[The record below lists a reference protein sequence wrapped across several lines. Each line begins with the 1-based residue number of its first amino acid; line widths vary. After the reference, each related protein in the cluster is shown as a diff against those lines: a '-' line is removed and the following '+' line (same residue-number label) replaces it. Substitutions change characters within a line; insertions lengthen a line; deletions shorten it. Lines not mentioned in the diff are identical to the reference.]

1 MGREITPIK
10 DILKTVFEKME
21 SGKNVTREDIEEKW
35 KTIVGETGFSHSRP
49 VVFRNRIL
57 SVRVDN
63 SVWLQDLVMKKRKIL
78 KGLQRELGKDKISD
92 IQFKIGEF

>member
-1 MGREITPIK
+1 MGRDITPIK
-10 DILKTVFEKME
+10 DILKTVFEKLE
-21 SGKNVTREDIEEKW
+21 SGKNFTREDIEEKW
-35 KTIVGETGFSHSRP
+35 KIITGEIGFKHSRP
-49 VVFRNRIL
+49 VVFRNGVL

-63 SVWLQDLVMKKRKIL
+63 SVWMQELSMKKRKIL

>member
-1 MGREITPIK
+1 MSREITPIR
-10 DILKTVFEKME
+10 DVLKNVFEKME
-21 SGKNVTREDIEEKW
+21 SGRTFTREDIEERW
-35 KTIVGETGFSHSRP
+35 KGLVGEAGFRHSRP
-49 VVFRNRIL
+49 VVFKKGIL

-63 SVWLQDLVMKKRKIL
+63 SVWLQDLSMKKRKIL

>member
-1 MGREITPIK
+1 MRKDAAPIGE
-10 DILKTVFEKME
+10 ILKSVFEKLE
-21 SGKNVTREDIEEKW
+21 SGRTFTREDIEERW
-35 KTIVGETGFSHSRP
+35 KELVGEPGFKHSRP
-49 VVFRNRIL
+49 VVFKKGIL

-63 SVWLQDLVMKKRKIL
+63 SVWLQDLSMKKRKIL

>member
-1 MGREITPIK
+1 MRNEIISIK
-10 DILKTVFEKME
+10 DILKTVFEKLE
-21 SGKNVTREDIEEKW
+21 GEKTFTREDIEERW
-35 KTIVGETGFSHSRP
+35 KEIIGETGFKHSRP
-49 VVFRNRIL
+49 VVFRKGIL

-63 SVWLQDLVMKKRKIL
+63 SVWLQELSMKKRKIL